1 MSTTFKIFLRT
12 NQTNT
17 DGTQTICIRLTSN
30 RKQRLISLKIYVFP
44 KDWSEN
50 KELVKRS
57 DAMYLIKNKLI
68 EKYRDKAQHIITDYI
83 LNDKDLTFAE
93 FEKQFYNDNY
103 GSNSFYDF
111 VTQELENLHGKIAYE
126 TAKGYKSNMNK
137 LKEFRNE
144 LSFSNIDFNFIRS
157 YEKHLL
163 SINNKNTTNK
173 NLIFI
178 KTFINKAIEQGV
190 FKGQN
195 PFINIPISR
204 EDGKREYLTENEV
217 ERLENLLNSPEIA
230 KNKANVLRYF
240 IFCCYTG
247 LRFKDIQLLKFKHI
261 KTESFT
267 VNGEQ
272 KQVKIIDIEMHKTKK
287 RVTVP
292 IAEKAEKLI
301 QYPEHFD
308 KEKFVFDVMT
318 SQPTNRYLKEIAET
332 ANIDKLLSFHVSR
345 HTFATM
351 NFDNDVELLTISKML
366 GHTNTKTTQIYAKV
380 TNKKKVEAI
389 AKFDK

>member
-68 EKYRDKAQHIITDYI
+68 EKYRDKSQHIITDYI

-111 VTQELENLHGKIAYE
+111 ATQELENLHGKIAYE

-144 LSFSNIDFNFIRS
+144 LSFSNIDFNFID
-157 YEKHLL
+157 
-163 SINNKNTTNK
+163 
-173 NLIFI
+173 LI
-178 KTFINKAIEQGV
+178 T
-190 FKGQN
+190 
-195 PFINIPISR
+195 
-204 EDGKREYLTENEV
+204 
-217 ERLENLLNSPEIA
+217 
-230 KNKANVLRYF
+230 
-240 IFCCYTG
+240 
-247 LRFKDIQLLKFKHI
+247 
-261 KTESFT
+261 
-267 VNGEQ
+267 
-272 KQVKIIDIEMHKTKK
+272 
-287 RVTVP
+287 
-292 IAEKAEKLI
+292 
-301 QYPEHFD
+301 
-308 KEKFVFDVMT
+308 
-318 SQPTNRYLKEIAET
+318 
-332 ANIDKLLSFHVSR
+332 
-345 HTFATM
+345 
-351 NFDNDVELLTISKML
+351 
-366 GHTNTKTTQIYAKV
+366 
-380 TNKKKVEAI
+380 
-389 AKFDK
+389 